1 MGEISSLLDRLGST
15 SHFNR
20 GKHWL
25 LPLHSA
31 ISPQQQR
38 QAFAVP
44 PEGVRKVVLATNIA
58 ETSVTVEDVVYVIDT
73 GRHKE
78 RR

>member
-1 MGEISSLLDRLGST
+1 MAEISAVLERLAASA
-15 SHFNR
+15 HFSR
-20 GKHWL
+20 GRHRL

-38 QAFAVP
+38 AAFEVP
-44 PEGVRKVVLATNIA
+44 PKGVRKIVLATNIA
-58 ETSVTVEDVVYVIDT
+58 ETSVTVEDVVYVIDS
-73 GRHKE
+73 GRHRE

>member
-1 MGEISSLLDRLGST
+1 MLCRRRY
-15 SHFNR
+15 NR

-44 PEGVRKVVLATNIA
+44 PPGVRKIVLATNIA
-58 ETSVTVEDVVYVIDT
+58 ETSVTVEDAVYVIDT